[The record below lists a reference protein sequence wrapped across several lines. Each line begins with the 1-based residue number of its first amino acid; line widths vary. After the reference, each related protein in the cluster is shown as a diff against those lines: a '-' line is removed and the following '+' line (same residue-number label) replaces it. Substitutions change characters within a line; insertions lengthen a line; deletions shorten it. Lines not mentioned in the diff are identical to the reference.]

1 MIIMLCLYLQWLTRR
16 QAHLLRAQQGIP
28 ISEFGVSVDK
38 HIVYFHLLIL
48 YSVMVG
54 VLYFSAQPFFL
65 IFSHPSSS
73 FICYGG
79 VCCWYQVS
87 DEYSSYTS
95 IDI

>member
-1 MIIMLCLYLQWLTRR
+1 MIIMLCLHLQWLTRR

-54 VLYFSAQPFFL
+54 VLYFNAQPFFL
-65 IFSHPSSS
+65 IFSHRHPHLYVMAV
-73 FICYGG
+73 FVVGIKFLMN
-79 VCCWYQVS
+79 
-87 DEYSSYTS
+87 
-95 IDI
+95 IHLILP